1 MAGLSSR
8 AVRIRR
14 LLRGLSLE
22 EVVQVLGEALKEIL
36 GDDLELT
43 LEHINPDDGGAPE
56 PPSWAA
62 KQVAPHSSNA
72 DANADGILFGRTV
85 SFTGDLASISRDD
98 AARAVADLG
107 GVPHTAVT
115 RQTDVLVVGVG
126 PGDKL
131 EKARRYGSS
140 GQIIEII
147 DEQVFIRYLA
157 GATFASEARNQ
168 LVTNAEI
175 QADARLARSKPRLPL
190 IERNSA
196 ELGTSYEPHLMNE
209 SRPLAELTCRACGEV
224 WTRQSTPGRPPS
236 TCPDCRASV
245 RAQ

>member
-1 MAGLSSR
+1 MAGLSIR
-8 AVRIRR
+8 AIRIRR

-22 EVVQVLGEALKEIL
+22 ELVQVLDEALKEIL

-43 LEHINPDDGGAPE
+43 LEHIIPDDGGATE
-56 PPSWAA
+56 PVPWAA
-62 KQVAPHSSNA
+62 KQVTPHSRNA
-72 DANADGILFGRTV
+72 NANADGILFGRTV

-115 RQTDVLVVGVG
+115 RQSDVLVVGIG

-147 DEQVFIRYLA
+147 DEQVFLRYLA
-157 GATFASEARNQ
+157 GATFTSEGRNQ
-168 LVTNAEI
+168 LVANAEI
-175 QADARLARSKPRLPL
+175 QAAARLARSKPPSPL
-190 IERNSA
+190 INRNSA
-196 ELGTSYEPHLMNE
+196 ELGTSYKPQLLNE
-209 SRPLAELTCRACGEV
+209 SQALAKLTCRACGEV

-236 TCPDCRASV
+236 ICPDCRASI
-245 RAQ
+245 RTQ